1 MKSHVL
7 RFSQMNSDVADKFLP
22 EGHYRKMRNCR
33 PNNVNSKSGGVV
45 ENIPSTLAITP
56 PSFGQTVTYKGGC
69 VDAKRDAIIAFYKGT
84 TNKSLFIT
92 SLNTK
97 TKVESFVM
105 RSTVIDI
112 TKRVTHSGVMG
123 DFLFWIDGENKI
135 RKINI
140 VTATANDTL
149 NYFSASQTLIDKLPP
164 LYPPTCVA
172 SQDTSFVGNNISNSI
187 FQFAYAYEYDGHEI
201 SSWSPL
207 SKSVLPATSDD
218 INYLNNKIAVAV
230 NTGDSSVKKIRIAYR
245 KKNDGEW
252 SLTDILDKAELSIAD
267 DTTYAYS
274 FYNNKFIAQE
284 VKTDVLSTTY
294 NGFYEAGTIA
304 LSRDNFPI
312 LGYVKD
318 GLEKPTGISLTLNY
332 SILSSSTKKAGFK
345 FGAIHEF
352 GVVFRDENG
361 RTDGVNARTE
371 VAIPFFTDASI
382 QSTIAGI
389 STSNLIPYADITW
402 SISGSA
408 PSWAKTVSIVYLGN
422 KTLSSFVDYT
432 LSGIE
437 DVGDYTYFDLEALNS
452 LKDTVSVLDPGTPSV
467 NISAY
472 TFTKGD
478 RIRFITDKD
487 GVVLTDTSSYEK
499 FDYEILGE
507 APNIT
512 DSSGKAFY
520 PNNIYINKIGDWS
533 ANNLGKGSVFEI
545 YSPKKEFADSIFFE
559 IGEVFQCVDGTI
571 MTTSGTLETG
581 DVYCFR
587 RDMSQYEVGE
597 LIADERTGKETAYEY
612 PKDFDDTYGGVGF
625 TPQLN
630 VLKNATGIQQAGY
643 AQNDPGGA
651 FYRNTSG
658 EEKIITVTGTYEF
671 TTESSRGYSFIL
683 RRSTLSANVQDYV
696 IYTEAHHTNALT
708 GTYQGTI
715 NQQITVPNGQY
726 VSLYFDNADEKHARL
741 IIRNAPKIQISVKI
755 TDSPYTP
762 FVSFV
767 ESKNYSD
774 YFESDEHSF
783 GRPYVEINDIDTG
796 FKNVLVYGGRYFED
810 TQINETNRIEAIN
823 VKQVPTQYGAISA
836 MCVRGDVLKVFT
848 PYKEMSFYLGKEQY
862 SDGQSTNNFV
872 LSSNPIGTINVYDS
886 DYGTENPESLLTTSS
901 AVYYYDRK
909 NKQIISTGNNGQID
923 INRYSFNTR
932 LKEITNRVN
941 AATQYNVFIADNV
954 KNKEILT
961 TFVIDGV
968 AETIVFKWE
977 ENKWTHD
984 LDYEDTSA
992 NAPQGFC
999 NLGETLAMY
1008 KGQTYLVEQG
1018 TTYNEFFGDQKDAIV
1033 ECVMNNEPINTKVLQ
1048 AFSYQNDGEK
1058 WQIEAET
1065 DTINNYP
1072 YGMYTKATKGRQNER
1087 EGIIFVDCPPNLKTK
1102 QGVVKNSLYA
1112 TGTPMRGRYANVK
1125 LTNTETTRQ
1134 QLDEFT
1140 VNYDNSAIQ

>member
-45 ENIPSTLAITP
+45 ENIPSTLSITP

-112 TKRVTHSGVMG
+112 AKRVTHSGVMG
-123 DFLFWIDGENKI
+123 DYLFWIDGENKI
-135 RKINI
+135 RKIN
-140 VTATANDTL
+140 VVEASANNTL
-149 NYFSASQTLIDKLPP
+149 NYFTASQTLIDKLPP

-172 SQDTSFVGNNISNSI
+172 SQDTSFLGNNISNSI
-187 FQFAYAYEYDGHEI
+187 FQFAYAYEYEGAEI
-201 SSWSPL
+201 SSWSPF
-207 SKSVLPATSDD
+207 SKSVLPVTSDN
-218 INYLNNKIAVAV
+218 INYLNNKIAVTV

-245 KKNDGEW
+245 KKQDGEW
-252 SLTDILDKAELSIAD
+252 SLTEILDKSELSIGN

-284 VKTDVLSTTY
+284 VATDLLSSTY
-294 NGFYEAGTIA
+294 NGFYEAGALA

-318 GLEKPTGISLTLNY
+318 GLEKPTGLTLTLNY
-332 SILSSSTKKAGFK
+332 TISSSGSKQAGYK

-371 VAIPFFTDASI
+371 IAIPFFTDAAI
-382 QSTIAGI
+382 QSTIASI
-389 STSNLIPYADITW
+389 AASNLIPYANVTW
-402 SISGSA
+402 SITGNA
-408 PSWAKTVSIVYLGN
+408 PSWAKTVSLVYLGN

-432 LSGIE
+432 LSNIA
-437 DVGDYTYFDLEALNS
+437 DVGDYTYLDLEGLDS
-452 LKDTVSVLDPGTPSV
+452 LKDSVSVLDPGTPSI
-467 NISAY
+467 NISPY
-472 TFTKGD
+472 TFVKGD
-478 RIRFITDKD
+478 RIRFITDKN
-487 GVVLTDTSSYEK
+487 GVVLDATNSYEK

-507 APNIT
+507 VANVV
-512 DSSGKAFY
+512 DSAGNAFY
-520 PNNIYINKIGDWS
+520 PNNIYIHKIGDWS
-533 ANNLGKGSVFEI
+533 ANNLGRGSVFEI
-545 YSPKKEFADSIFFE
+545 YSPKKEFADSVFLE
-559 IGEVFQCVDGTI
+559 IAEVFPCVDGTI
-571 MTTSGTLETG
+571 MTASGTLSSG
-581 DVYCFR
+581 DIYAFR
-587 RDMSQYEVGE
+587 RDMSQYDFGD
-597 LIADERTGKETAYEY
+597 LIADPREGKDIAYEY
-612 PKDFDDTYGGVGF
+612 PKDFDDSYGGVGF

-630 VLKNATGIQQAGY
+630 VLKPAEDIQQAGY

-651 FYRNTSG
+651 FYKNTSG
-658 EEKIITVTGTYEF
+658 VTKLITVTGTYEF
-671 TTESSRGYSFIL
+671 TSESSRGYSFIL
-683 RRSTLSANVQDYV
+683 RRSTVSANVQDYL
-696 IYTEAHHTNALT
+696 IFTEAHHTNAVT
-708 GTYQGTI
+708 ATYKGVI

-726 VSLYFDNADEKHARL
+726 VSLYFDNADEKYARL
-741 IIRNAPKIQISVKI
+741 IIRKAPTIKISVKI
-755 TDSPYTP
+755 TDSPYVP

-774 YFESDEHSF
+774 YFESDEHSY
-783 GRPYVEINDIDTG
+783 GRPYVEITDINTG
-796 FKNVLVYGGRYFED
+796 YKNIIVEGGKYFED
-810 TQINETNRIEAIN
+810 TQINETNRIDAIN
-823 VKQVPTQYGAISA
+823 ARQIPTQFGSISA
-836 MCVRGDVLKVFT
+836 MTVRGNVLKVFT
-848 PYKEMSFYLGKEQY
+848 PYKEISFYLGKEQY

-909 NKQIISTGNNGQID
+909 NAQIVSTSNNGQID
-923 INRYSFNTR
+923 INRYFLNTR

-941 AATQYNVFIADNV
+941 SATQYNVFIADNV
-954 KNKEILT
+954 KNKEILI
-961 TFVIDGV
+961 TFVIDGA
-968 AETIVFKWE
+968 AETIAFKWE

-984 LDYEDTSA
+984 LDYEDASA

-999 NLGETLAMY
+999 NLGEVLAMY

-1018 TTYNEFFGDQKDAIV
+1018 TTYNEFFGDQKDAVI
-1033 ECVMNNEPINTKVLQ
+1033 EATSNQEPINTKVIQ
-1048 AFSYQNDGEK
+1048 AISYQNVGDK
-1058 WQIEAET
+1058 WQIEL
-1065 DTINNYP
+1065 DTEAINNYP
-1072 YGMYTKATKGRQNER
+1072 QGMYTKITTGRQEQK
-1087 EGIIFVDCPPNLKTK
+1087 EGIVFVDCPSNIKTK
-1102 QGVVKNSLYA
+1102 QGTIKNGLYA
-1112 TGTPMRGRYANVK
+1112 TGTPMRGRYANLK
-1125 LTNTETTRQ
+1125 LTNTATTRQ
-1134 QLDEFT
+1134 QLDELT
-1140 VNYDNSAIQ
+1140 VNYTNSAVV